1 MKHANRTLR
10 LLTLFLCALMLIPSF
25 GGMHP
30 EQSTVDAASPIGD
43 TVRVGL
49 SVPELGT
56 AIFFSSAVSESGF
69 TIGTYNG
76 EKFTSLFSTPST
88 SLALFPDRNV
98 QVNFKEDGTASGCA
112 LDNGNFGSYSIR
124 TDMLYA
130 DYQSARSA
138 ANKLENGFVAFVENG
153 FEVRYGSFTSES
165 DAQNAVAKKGHTVA
179 VPEKGGFVVVD
190 CNTGKRLLEYERTDM
205 LALRSANGGEVS
217 LNTQSGRKSYLG
229 YFAFSAPSYMKVIN
243 VLDLELYVKCVM
255 ANEIGTNV
263 SVETRRV
270 FSVLIRTVPM
280 NQKHDKYGLD
290 VCNTECCQVYLGTFR
305 RDAENDAIVDSTKGE
320 YITYKGTPI
329 NCLYHSSNGGA
340 SCSSVAAW
348 GGAVI
353 PYLTSVTLSE
363 NSNSPSEVWQYTFS
377 KEELYKFLSERNE
390 FASLSGGINDLT
402 IDATDPYGS
411 GYVTALSV
419 TDKYNGK
426 ITLETS
432 EEIRRALRFES
443 ANFTISY
450 SMQTDVLT
458 ADGVKKDATVNGY
471 IDANGVYQIFDSF
484 AEHDVPGTND
494 KAGANRIVFDG
505 EGKGHG
511 VGLSSVGSEQLVSEG
526 YSYRY
531 IIAFYF
537 QGTEISK
544 V

>member
-25 GGMHP
+25 GGIRN
-30 EQSTVDAASPIGD
+30 EQSTAQAASPIGN

-56 AIFFSSAVSESGF
+56 AVFLSSAVSESGF
-69 TIGTYNG
+69 SIGTYNG
-76 EKFTSLFSTPST
+76 EKFSALFSTSST
-88 SLALFPDRNV
+88 SLAIFPDRNV
-98 QVNFKEDGTASGCA
+98 QVTIKEDGTASGCA

-124 TDMLYA
+124 TEQFYT
-130 DYQSARSA
+130 DYQTARAA
-138 ANKLENGFVAFVENG
+138 ANKIDGFVAFVDGG
-153 FEVRYGSFTSES
+153 FEVRYGSYASES
-165 DAQNAVAKKGHTVA
+165 EAKSAITKKGHSVA
-179 VPEKGGFVVVD
+179 CPQAGGVVVAD

-205 LALRSANGGEVS
+205 LALRAKDGGEVS
-217 LNTQSGRKSYLG
+217 LNNYSGRKSYLG
-229 YFAFSAPSYMKVIN
+229 YFAFSAQSYMKVIN
-243 VLDLELYVKCVM
+243 VIDLELYVKCVM

-280 NQKHDKYGLD
+280 NKKHDKYGMD

-320 YITYKGTPI
+320 YITYKGAPI
-329 NCLYHSSNGGA
+329 NCLYHSSNGGT

-348 GGAVI
+348 GGTEI
-353 PYLTSVTLSE
+353 PYLTSVSLGE
-363 NSNSPSEVWQYTFS
+363 NSQNPSEVWQYTFT
-377 KEELYKFLSERNE
+377 KDELYEFLSGRNS
-390 FASLSGGINDLT
+390 FAGLSGGIADVT

-411 GYVTALSV
+411 GYVTTLSV
-419 TDKYNGK
+419 KDRFGEK
-426 ITLETS
+426 ITIETS
-432 EEIRRALRFES
+432 EEIRMALRFKS
-443 ANFTISY
+443 ANFTVSY
-450 SMQTDVLT
+450 STHADILT
-458 ADGVKKDATVNGY
+458 TDGVKENASVGGY
-471 IDANGVYQIFDSF
+471 LDANGVYHEFDSF
-484 AEHDVPGTND
+484 DEYSIAGTD
-494 KAGANRIVFDG
+494 KTVGADSIVFDG
-505 EGKGHG
+505 VGTGHG
-511 VGLSSVGSEQLVSEG
+511 VGLSSVGSEQLVGEG

>member
-10 LLTLFLCALMLIPSF
+10 LLTLILCALMLVPFACGTRSD
-25 GGMHP
+25 
-30 EQSTVDAASPIGD
+30 STAQAASPIRD

-56 AIFFSSAVSESGF
+56 AVFLSCAASESGF
-69 TIGTYNG
+69 LIGTYDG
-76 EKFTSLFSTPST
+76 ERFSSLFSTSST
-88 SLALFPDRNV
+88 SLAIFPDRNV
-98 QVNFKEDGTASGCA
+98 QVTWKEDGTASGCA

-124 TDMLYA
+124 TEKNYT
-130 DYQSARSA
+130 DYQTARSA
-138 ANKLENGFVAFVENG
+138 ANKIDGGFVAFVEGG
-153 FEVRYGSFTSES
+153 FEVRYGSFVTEGE
-165 DAQNAVAKKGHTVA
+165 AQSAITKKGHSVA
-179 VPEKGGFVVVD
+179 SPVAGGFVVAD
-190 CNTGKRLLEYERTDM
+190 GNTGKRFLEYERKDM
-205 LALRSANGGEVS
+205 LALRAADGGEVS
-217 LNTQSGRKSYLG
+217 LNTRSGRKNYLG

-280 NQKHDKYGLD
+280 NRKHDKHGLD
-290 VCNTECCQVYLGTFR
+290 VCNTECCQVYLGTYR

-320 YITYKGTPI
+320 YITYNGAPI

-348 GGAVI
+348 GGTEI
-353 PYLTSVTLSE
+353 PYLTSVTLGE
-363 NSNSPSEVWQYTFS
+363 NSNNPSEIWQYTFT
-377 KEELYKFLSERNE
+377 KDELYEFLSDRNA
-390 FASLSGGINDLT
+390 FAGLEGGISDVT

-419 TDKYNGK
+419 KDKFGGK
-426 ITLETS
+426 ITVETS

-443 ANFTISY
+443 ANFTVSY
-450 SMQTDVLT
+450 STHADILTTDGVKENASVGGYLD
-458 ADGVKKDATVNGY
+458 ADGVY
-471 IDANGVYQIFDSF
+471 HEFDSF
-484 AEHDVPGTND
+484 DEYSIAGTD
-494 KAGANRIVFDG
+494 KTMGADSIIFDG
-505 EGKGHG
+505 TGKGHG
-511 VGLSSVGSEQLVSEG
+511 VGLSSVGSEQLVEEG

>member
-25 GGMHP
+25 GGIGY
-30 EQSTVDAASPIGD
+30 ERSAVEAASPVGN

-56 AIFFSSAVSESGF
+56 AVFLSSATSESGF
-69 TIGTYNG
+69 SVGTYDG
-76 EKFTSLFSTPST
+76 ERFSPLFSTSST
-88 SLALFPDRNV
+88 SLAIFPDRNV
-98 QVNFKEDGTASGCA
+98 QVNFKDDGTASGCA

-124 TDMLYA
+124 TEQFYT
-130 DYQSARSA
+130 DYRAARSA
-138 ANKLENGFVAFVENG
+138 ADKLEGGFVAFVEGG
-153 FEVRYGSFTSES
+153 FEVRYGSFASES
-165 DAQNAVAKKGHTVA
+165 EAQSAVTKKAHTVA
-179 VPEKGGFVVVD
+179 VPAKGGFVVAD

-205 LALRSANGGEVS
+205 LALRAGNGGEVS
-217 LNTQSGRKSYLG
+217 LNTYGGRKSYLG

-280 NQKHDKYGLD
+280 NRKHDKYGLD

-320 YITYKGTPI
+320 YITYKGAPI
-329 NCLYHSSNGGA
+329 NCLYHSSNGGM

-348 GGAVI
+348 GGTEI
-353 PYLTSVTLSE
+353 PYLTSVTLNGSAE
-363 NSNSPSEVWQYTFS
+363 APNEVWQYAFS
-377 KEELYKFLSERNE
+377 KEELYAFLSERNT
-390 FASLSGGINDLT
+390 FAELT
-402 IDATDPYGS
+402 GDITAVNIDATDPYGS

-419 TDKYNGK
+419 TDKFGGK
-426 ITLETS
+426 ITVETS

-443 ANFTISY
+443 ANFTVSY
-450 SMQTDVLT
+450 SMNADVLT
-458 ADGVKKDATVNGY
+458 EDGVRKNTAVGGY
-471 IDANGVYQIFDSF
+471 IDANGVYQSFDSF
-484 AEHDVPGTND
+484 EEHDIAGTND
-494 KAGANRIVFDG
+494 TAGADRIVFDG
-505 EGKGHG
+505 TGKGHG

-531 IIAFYF
+531 IISFYF

>member
-1 MKHANRTLR
+1 MKHANRALR
-10 LLTLFLCALMLIPSF
+10 LLTLFLCVLMLVPLVCGF
-25 GGMHP
+25 NPG
-30 EQSTVDAASPIGD
+30 QSSADAASPIGN

-56 AIFFSSAVSESGF
+56 AVFLSSAISESGF
-69 TIGTYNG
+69 SIGTYNG
-76 EKFTSLFSTPST
+76 ETFSPLFSTAST

-98 QVNFKEDGTASGCA
+98 QVNFKDDGTAKGCA

-124 TDMLYA
+124 TEQFYT
-130 DYQSARSA
+130 DYQTARSA
-138 ANKLENGFVAFVENG
+138 ADKIDGFVAFVEGG
-153 FEVRYGSFTSES
+153 FEVRYGSFATES
-165 DAQNAVAKKGHTVA
+165 DAQSAVAKAGHTVA
-179 VPEKGGFVVVD
+179 SPAKGGLVVAD

-205 LALRSANGGEVS
+205 LALRAKDGGEVS
-217 LNTQSGRKSYLG
+217 LNNYSGRKSYLG
-229 YFAFSAPSYMKVIN
+229 FFAFSAPSYMKVIN

-280 NQKHDKYGLD
+280 NRKHDKYGMD
-290 VCNTECCQVYLGTFR
+290 VCNTECCQVYLGSFR

-320 YITYKGTPI
+320 YITYQGTPI

-348 GGAVI
+348 GGTEI
-353 PYLTSVTLSE
+353 PYLTSVTLGE
-363 NSNSPSEVWQYTFS
+363 NIDNPSEVWQYTFT
-377 KEELYKFLSERNE
+377 KDGLYAFLSEQAE
-390 FASLSGGINDLT
+390 FAGLAGSIADVT

-419 TDKYNGK
+419 TDKFGGK
-426 ITLETS
+426 ITVETS
-432 EEIRRALRFES
+432 EVIRRALRFES
-443 ANFTISY
+443 ANFTVTYETNADI
-450 SMQTDVLT
+450 LT
-458 ADGVKKDATVNGY
+458 ADGVKEDSSVDGYLDA
-471 IDANGVYQIFDSF
+471 DGVYHAFDSF
-484 AEHDVPGTND
+484 EEHSIAGTDD
-494 KAGANRIVFDG
+494 KMSAGRIVFDG
-505 EGKGHG
+505 VGTGHG